1 METVSVLWPVPAER
15 VATVEVGEDALT
27 DLEIEPLLAA
37 IVGDTD
43 DHALTA
49 LLRRPVRD
57 PDTVRFRH
65 EVFTDLDDHET
76 YAAAE
81 EFVIAMWRVRRRLR
95 IAGELYHRHQRHR
108 AHLDAA
114 AGYVAAVT
122 ALHAA
127 TARLPLRSRA
137 LLRWRT
143 YLDTYCAG
151 ADLRT
156 LAHDIDTVRAALAR
170 VRYRLRIVDRTLEVS
185 PARPA
190 PDYTAAVT
198 RLLARFG
205 APHRRDPHPQPEWP
219 DMNQTEEHILD
230 RVADLYPAPFERLA
244 EFATRHRDFIAPEVT
259 EFDRGMQFYLR
270 YRRFAHRAAGTGRSL
285 CLPEIAAPGEPIH
298 AECAYDLALATRS
311 PNPLVCND
319 FRLVTPERMTV
330 VTGPNQGGKTT
341 FARAIGQLV
350 YFAAL
355 GGPVP
360 AQAARLPL
368 PDRIHTHFERAE
380 HAGDPDGRLLA
391 DLRSMREILRT
402 ASADTLIVLNESFST
417 TTTHDGAR
425 IAGEVLAHI
434 VRLGAWGVWVSFFD
448 DLADAGP
455 EVVSMVAS
463 TDPADRAHRTY
474 RIVRRPADGNAYA
487 TELAQRYGLGYHAV
501 AARLAR

>member
-1 METVSVLWPVPAER
+1 MQTVSVLWPVPAER
-15 VATVEVGEDALT
+15 VATVEIGDEALT
-27 DLEIEPLLAA
+27 DLEIEPLIAA
-37 IVGDTD
+37 IVGEID
-43 DHALTA
+43 DHDLTA
-49 LLRRPVRD
+49 LLRRPIRD
-57 PDTVRFRH
+57 PGTVRFRQH
-65 EVFTDLDDHET
+65 VFADLDDHET
-76 YAAAE
+76 RTAAE

-95 IAGELYHRHQRHR
+95 IAGELHHPHQRHR
-108 AHLDAA
+108 LHLDAA
-114 AGYVAAVT
+114 AEYLAAVT
-122 ALHAA
+122 ALHTT

-143 YLDTYCAG
+143 YLDTYCASPALRAL
-151 ADLRT
+151 AD
-156 LAHDIDTVRAALAR
+156 DIAGVQAALAQ

-185 PARPA
+185 AARPA

-198 RLLARFG
+198 DLLARFG
-205 APHRRDPHPQPEWP
+205 APHRPAPRPHPEWP
-219 DMNQTEEHILD
+219 DMNQTEEQILD
-230 RVADLYPAPFERLA
+230 RVAGLFPAPFARLA
-244 EFATRHRDFIAPEVT
+244 EFATRHRDFIAPDVAD
-259 EFDRGMQFYLR
+259 FDRGMQFYLR
-270 YRRFAHRAAGTGRSL
+270 YRRFAHRAAGAGRGV

-298 AECAYDLALATRS
+298 ADRAYDLALATRS
-311 PNPLVCND
+311 PNPVVCNY
-319 FRLVTPERMTV
+319 FRLEPPERV
-330 VTGPNQGGKTT
+330 AVLTGPNQGGKTT
-341 FARAIGQLV
+341 FARTIGQLV

-417 TTTHDGAR
+417 TTTHDGVR
-425 IAGEVLAHI
+425 IAGEVLARI

-448 DLADAGP
+448 DLTEAGP

-463 TDPADRAHRTY
+463 TDPSDPARRTY

-487 TELAQRYGLGYHAV
+487 TELADRYGLGYDAV
-501 AARLAR
+501 VARLAR